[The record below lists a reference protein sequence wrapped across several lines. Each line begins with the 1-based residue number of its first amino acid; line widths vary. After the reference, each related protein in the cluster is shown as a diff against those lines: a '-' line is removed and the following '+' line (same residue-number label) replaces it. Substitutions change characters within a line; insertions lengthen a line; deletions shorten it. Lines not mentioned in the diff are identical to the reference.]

1 LDEILKGTAK
11 KKNKRV
17 PFKAVYS
24 EVNGEIIYLLHD
36 EGKDKFYKTLR
47 DPQGRLHKQKETPL
61 RGNSIPTAQWGDQP
75 THIQFPRPKEYSLG
89 DIETPLDRTIVRQ
102 LTLEFS
108 RKRRT
113 PPTASKEWDRKMIE
127 IKQTPPDWATVAD
140 RYATRFLTLK
150 DGYTH
155 FKNITH
161 RAIFTRNGTPGNQK
175 KDQLCRLCHKT
186 RESSTHMEQCRI
198 IQTLFSRINRLSA
211 TEHKICSAL
220 RKAGQGND
228 ATSEILFL
236 SSRSEVPLS
245 VGSLLRILWK
255 YTLINWYK
263 VDIDR
268 KKS

>member
-1 LDEILKGTAK
+1 
-11 KKNKRV
+11 V
-17 PFKAVYS
+17 PFKAVYC

-36 EGKDKFYKTLR
+36 EEKDKFYKTLR
-47 DPQGRLHKQKETPL
+47 DPQGRLHKQEETTPL
-61 RGNSIPTAQWGDQP
+61 GGNPIPTAQWGDQH
-75 THIQFPRPKEYSLG
+75 THIIFRRPKEYSLG
-89 DIETPLDRTIVRQ
+89 EIGAPLDRTTVRQ

-108 RKRRT
+108 KNRRT
-113 PPTASKEWDRKMIE
+113 PPTAPKEWDKKMIE

-155 FKNITH
+155 FKHITH
-161 RAIFTRNGTPGNQK
+161 RAIFTRNSTPGDQK

-186 RESSTHMEQCRI
+186 RESSTHLGQCRI
-198 IQTLFSRINRLSA
+198 IQTLFSRINRLNA
-211 TEHKICSAL
+211 TEQKNCSAL

-236 SSRSEVPLS
+236 ASRSEVPLS
-245 VGSLLRILWK
+245 VGSLLTILWK

-263 VDIDR
+263 VDIYR
-268 KKS
+268 KKFIKDNSLGESKQ